1 MTIKAILR
9 EGRIQPLEP
18 LPPGWTEG
26 QELVIEEP
34 DSGETATEIKK
45 WAKELEASTARIPVE
60 EHELLERA
68 LEEIEQE
75 SKDAVRRE
83 WGLR

>member
-9 EGRIQPLEP
+9 DGHIQPIEP
-18 LPPGWTEG
+18 IPPGWTEG

-34 DSGETATEIKK
+34 DLSETVADIEK
-45 WAKELEASTARIPVE
+45 WAKELEASTSQIPAD
-60 EHELLERA
+60 EHERLERA
-68 LEEIEQE
+68 LHEIEQE

>member
-9 EGRIQPLEP
+9 GGRIQPLEALP
-18 LPPGWTEG
+18 LDWTEG

-34 DSGETATEIKK
+34 DLDETAAEIEQ
-45 WAKELEASTARIPVE
+45 WAKELEASTARIPAE

-83 WGLR
+83 WGR